1 MPTVYTIGHSTRAIE
16 EFIALLQSV
25 KIDVLVDVRMYPGSR
40 RHPHFSRENLALVL
54 PRAGIEYQHRPDLGG
69 RRRGGADSPNT
80 FWRSASFRA
89 YADYMDS
96 PIFQKALDFLQALG
110 ATHRPA
116 IMCAEAVPWQ
126 CHRQLIADA
135 LTARGVEVRHI
146 LSASS
151 SQLHE
156 LNPGA
161 EVRADRTLVYP
172 GRTDPAPPQQDLFE
186 S

>member
-1 MPTVYTIGHSTRAIE
+1 
-16 EFIALLQSV
+16 
-25 KIDVLVDVRMYPGSR
+25 MYPGSR
-40 RHPHFSRENLALVL
+40 RHPHFSKDNLAITL
-54 PRAGIEYQHRPDLGG
+54 PHAGIEYQHRPDLGG
-69 RRRGGADSPNT
+69 RRRGGADSANT

-96 PIFQKALDFLQALG
+96 PVFQHALDFLQALG
-110 ATHRPA
+110 ATQRPA

-151 SQLHE
+151 SQVHE

-161 EVRADRTLVYP
+161 AVRADRTLVYP
-172 GRTDPAPPQQDLFE
+172 APADPARAQPDLFE